1 MDVDSVFELWN
12 DYNWDW
18 KSPADVKKFVDDA
31 VETDCYG
38 YSLGAFGVFSEDV
51 TAEDWYFN
59 YWSPV
64 HGAIKEISQKFSETD
79 LKQSVDILMKPFPDY
94 DEGDPAIYDA
104 LLEYIPGFPQAWGEY
119 ADTLETYVRDWSEFA
134 WYCPIGREFTWTYF
148 SAETVAKSPQ
158 ISSEF
163 LQAMFDETWIDGA
176 YSHPNRS
183 LRIRLALATNPS
195 TPQAILHF
203 LFTHRNTADWLL
215 QDKEEVGLL
224 ISQDN
229 KYLINE
235 TAVGIAALREEAE
248 ETRKFRAVTGEMWYD
263 CAQPEYIDH
272 LIGIDYE
279 ASDASQALA
288 MCLAMNPAITE
299 EMCDGLSS
307 MESEPVTYLLSKN
320 PGIPT
325 TLKARYA
332 LENPTFTFQ
341 PVMSTY
347 ADEETLS

>member
-1 MDVDSVFELWN
+1 MGADSVFELWN
-12 DYNWDW
+12 NYNWDW
-18 KSPADVKKFVDDA
+18 NSPADVQKFVDNV

-38 YSLGAFGVFSEDV
+38 YSLGAFGVFQDGC
-51 TAEDWYFN
+51 TPEDWFFN
-59 YWSPV
+59 YWNPV
-64 HGAIKEISQKFSETD
+64 HEAIKEISEKFSEID
-79 LKQSVDILMKPFPDY
+79 LKQSVGILMKPFENY
-94 DEGDPAIYDA
+94 DEGDPTIYDA
-104 LLEYIPGFPQAWGEY
+104 LLEYVPSFPQAWSEY
-119 ADTLETYVRDWSEFA
+119 AHTLETYVRDWSEFA

-158 ISSEF
+158 ISPEF
-163 LQAMFDETWIDGA
+163 LQAMFDETWIEGA

-195 TPQAILHF
+195 TPMAILNF
-203 LFTHRNTADWLL
+203 LFTHLGTADWLL

-224 ISQDN
+224 ISKKDN
-229 KYLINE
+229 FVINE
-235 TAVGIAALREEAE
+235 SAEGIAALREEAE

-263 CAQPEYIDH
+263 CGQPEYIDH

-288 MCLAMNPAITE
+288 MCLATNPAITDD
-299 EMCDGLSS
+299 MCDALSA

-320 PGIPT
+320 PGIPI

-332 LENPTFTFQ
+332 LEHPTFTFQ

>member
-1 MDVDSVFELWN
+1 MGADSVFELWN
-12 DYNWDW
+12 NYNWDW
-18 KSPADVKKFVDDA
+18 NSPADVQKFVDNV

-38 YSLGAFGVFSEDV
+38 YSLGAFGVFQDGC
-51 TAEDWYFN
+51 TPEDWFFN
-59 YWSPV
+59 YWNPV
-64 HGAIKEISQKFSETD
+64 HEAIKEISEKFSETD
-79 LKQSVDILMKPFPDY
+79 LKQSVGILMKPFENY
-94 DEGDPAIYDA
+94 DEGDPTIYDA
-104 LLEYIPGFPQAWGEY
+104 LLEYVPSFPQAWSEY
-119 ADTLETYVRDWSEFA
+119 AHTLETYVRDWSEFA

-158 ISSEF
+158 ISPEF
-163 LQAMFDETWIDGA
+163 LQAMFDETWIEGA

-195 TPQAILHF
+195 TPMAILNF
-203 LFTHRNTADWLL
+203 LFTHLGTADWLL

-224 ISQDN
+224 ISKKDN
-229 KYLINE
+229 FVINE
-235 TAVGIAALREEAE
+235 SAEGIAALREEAE

-263 CAQPEYIDH
+263 CGQPEYIDH

-288 MCLAMNPAITE
+288 MCLATNPAITDD
-299 EMCDGLSS
+299 MCDALSA

-320 PGIPT
+320 PGIPI

-332 LENPTFTFQ
+332 LEHPTFTFQ